1 LAGNPE
7 NQALVTGNWQPAT
20 EIMENG
26 RQKRVKSNK
35 LPGFWSKT
43 LSLPTLKK

>member
-1 LAGNPE
+1 VGNPE
-7 NQALVTGNWQPAT
+7 NQGLATGNRQPAT
-20 EIMENG
+20 EIPENG
-26 RQKRVKSNK
+26 RQMRGKRNK